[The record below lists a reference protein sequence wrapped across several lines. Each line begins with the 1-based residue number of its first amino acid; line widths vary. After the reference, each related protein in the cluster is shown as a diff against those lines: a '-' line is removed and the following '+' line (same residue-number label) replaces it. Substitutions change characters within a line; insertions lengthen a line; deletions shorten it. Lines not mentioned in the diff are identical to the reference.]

1 MLCWEQQQQLSS
13 PLAGTKPCSS
23 AKSQLKRLQ
32 TQRDGYDTDT
42 DVRESHEIQEK
53 VEKEPEPA
61 EEATA
66 APSSRAQDE
75 NEFSKCECWRVPY
88 HILVVIVHYFSVIL
102 FMK

>member
-1 MLCWEQQQQLSS
+1 MLGREEQQQLSS

-66 APSSRAQDE
+66 APSSHQDV
-75 NEFSKCECWRVPY
+75 NEFSKARIGLVPNN
-88 HILVVIVHYFSVIL
+88 I
-102 FMK
+102 